1 MIMNT
6 GRNLISLKWE
16 RRVRALAAEY
26 GYDPEFLLD
35 RFSEVMTEDG
45 DTDYFVGVTMERD
58 W

>member
-1 MIMNT
+1 MNT
-6 GRNLISLKWE
+6 GRNLISLKWD

-35 RFSEVMTEDG
+35 RFGEVMAEDG